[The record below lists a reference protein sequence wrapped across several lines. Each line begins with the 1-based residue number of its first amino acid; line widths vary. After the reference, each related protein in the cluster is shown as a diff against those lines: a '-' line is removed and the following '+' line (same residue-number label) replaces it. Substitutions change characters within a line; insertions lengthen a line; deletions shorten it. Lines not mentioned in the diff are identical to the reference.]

1 MKKYKDL
8 QISAICAIDEDNGI
22 GKDNSIPWYNPS
34 DLRFFKSFT
43 INKIVVMGKNT
54 WISLPKKPLPQR
66 INVVISSSADF
77 AITPDKIFSN
87 LDLALSSLHS
97 EHPKKE
103 IVIIGGSQL
112 YKSAE
117 PYIDE
122 FVITHVTGSH
132 DCDTFL
138 NVDFSKYSS
147 SPMRFEDLNI
157 TSYKK

>member
-8 QISAICAIDEDNGI
+8 KISAICAVDDDNGI
-22 GKDNSIPWYNPS
+22 GKDNLIPWYNPA

-66 INVVISSSADF
+66 INVVISSSTTFDIQPDRVF
-77 AITPDKIFSN
+77 ANIEI
-87 LDLALSSLHS
+87 ALSSLHA
-97 EHPKKE
+97 EHPQKE

-112 YKSAE
+112 YNSVE

-122 FVITHVTGSH
+122 FVITHVPGRY
-132 DCDTFL
+132 DCDKFL
-138 NVDFSKYSS
+138 TVDFSKYSS
-147 SPMRFEDLNI
+147 TKITYEDLNI

>member
-8 QISAICAIDEDNGI
+8 KISAICAIDEDNGI

-43 INKIVVMGKNT
+43 INKIVLMGKNT

-66 INVVISSSADF
+66 INAVISSATTFD
-77 AITPDKIFSN
+77 IQPDKIFSN
-87 LDLALSSLHS
+87 LEIALSSLHS
-97 EHPKKE
+97 EHPQKE

-112 YKSAE
+112 YGSAE

-122 FVITHVTGSH
+122 FVITHVPGRH

-147 SPMRFEDLNI
+147 NKISFEDLNI